1 MRPAPRASADPAAPG
16 GVTVLL
22 DEGPRA
28 PPRAAAGARGGQRR
42 SRGAGDA
49 AGDAGAAG
57 RAAGL
62 ILAIILS
69 SGVSHPTLY
78 DRDGDALPAA
88 PARDDSAAVFA
99 AVFLIVWCGSAVV
112 TVNAVLLGGTVS
124 FFQSICILGYCVFPL
139 TVAALVAMAVG
150 WTACTSTTCFLV
162 RFAAVSP
169 PPSVPPPHPAP
180 RRRRAAHAGS
190 ARGGVRLFRSRPGW
204 RGRRGHP
211 MASCR
216 RWCPTSARRSPFTPC
231 TSSTWRSRGSS
242 SSAPRH
248 ERRDAG
254 AAGGRAGA

>member
-1 MRPAPRASADPAAPG
+1 MCAPAPRASAAPAPLASTDPAAPG

-28 PPRAAAGARGGQRR
+28 PPALQPAPGAPRDGQRR
-42 SRGAGDA
+42 GRGAGGA

-62 ILAIILS
+62 MLAIILS

-78 DRDGDALPAA
+78 DRDGEALPAA

-169 PPSVPPPHPAP
+169 PPPVPPPHPAP
-180 RRRRAAHAGS
+180 RPPP
-190 ARGGVRLFRSRPGW
+190 RG
-204 RGRRGHP
+204 
-211 MASCR
+211 
-216 RWCPTSARRSPFTPC
+216 
-231 TSSTWRSRGSS
+231 
-242 SSAPRH
+242 
-248 ERRDAG
+248 
-254 AAGGRAGA
+254 